1 MAHLNSEISYHSLG
15 ELADESS
22 YLSSRINEVVGCS
35 APEFIRKNPA
45 ALSCSSE
52 GHERLPCFF
61 WTLKTDKG
69 EIQLELTTSV
79 PSSAIRLKTTEFR
92 QPSAKL
98 DTPIDIV
105 RYSKTV
111 EFALGNCTAIST
123 PPIAVV
129 FRLPDHYTRAK
140 LHINWPWAIG
150 VDIHDIRAANVSYLD
165 KPVPA
170 CFFSDEKPITVRP
183 GFDLVIAY
191 QYTGYCPHGFVI
203 GSLFDLTFTVTP
215 E

>member
-1 MAHLNSEISYHSLG
+1 MAHLNTEISYHSLA
-15 ELADESS
+15 ELANESS
-22 YLSSRINEVVGCS
+22 SLSSRINEVVGCS
-35 APEFIRKNPA
+35 APEFIQKYPA
-45 ALSCSSE
+45 TLRTSSE
-52 GHERLPCFF
+52 GHEGLPCHF
-61 WTLKTDKG
+61 WQLISDKG
-69 EIQLELTTSV
+69 EIQLELSTSV
-79 PSSAIRLKTTEFR
+79 PSRSIRLKYTEFR
-92 QPSAKL
+92 QLSAKL

-105 RYSKTV
+105 RYSKTTLF
-111 EFALGNCTAIST
+111 ELGSCTVIST
-123 PPIAVV
+123 PPPAMA
-129 FRLPDHYTRAK
+129 FRLHGNYTRAK

-150 VDIHDIRAANVSYLD
+150 VDILDILAGNVSYLD

-183 GFDLVIAY
+183 GYDLVIAY